1 MDYKLIV
8 LVVPSPE
15 TGAVD
20 TGIARAAAALNLE
33 IALAAPSDAA
43 QRIRDLIGRGRE
55 PAVVLVAPGVDH
67 ATAVARQIRTVWEVG
82 QILFVPA
89 NEHYRAVQNELR
101 YAPMLGPN
109 WSLIPQDDPRL
120 GEKLARAVQAS
131 RQRTRLRTTLDRAN
145 IRLAAP
151 KPIDDVAYRQSVIS
165 EHYLASLLQHSS
177 DAIFSLDP
185 HNGVLYWSKGA
196 EQLFRFRP
204 PARQRVNELP
214 FWSPALDP
222 LLERIHA
229 GESPLKSELTAVIDG
244 QKLHLEVSMARV
256 QDENQAFIGTSI
268 AVRDVSDVVRAIETE
283 RAARQHA
290 ERLGRLKDEFLALL
304 SHELRTPLSAV
315 IGRTQLLRM
324 QHRNSPDIQSAL
336 EIIERNAK
344 LQAKLIEDLLDVS
357 AIITGKL
364 ILESQDILVTDLLS
378 AAVASVQG
386 LAAAK
391 ELELLTEFAIG
402 DATIVGDADRL
413 QQVLYNILNN
423 AIKFTPSGGLIRVRA
438 DLGTG
443 RDVRIVIEDTGCG
456 ISADFLPHVFDKFGQ
471 EDTSITRRHGGLGL
485 GLSIAKQIT
494 EMHGG
499 TIAVA
504 SPGRGLGTAF
514 TLTFPIRLKH
524 PDREPGPQHP
534 ATPAG
539 HSQTLTQLKVLVVED
554 VADARQ
560 LVVDVLRAH
569 GAHVLTAESAT
580 TALDVLRTETPDVL
594 VSDIGMPDMDGYQLI
609 EEVRRRGFSDA
620 VLPAI
625 ALTAFASAAD
635 RQRALAAGFQAHV
648 AKPLI
653 VTELVSMLTTVM
665 ASRTGVAG

>member
-1 MDYKLIV
+1 M
-8 LVVPSPE
+8 
-15 TGAVD
+15 D